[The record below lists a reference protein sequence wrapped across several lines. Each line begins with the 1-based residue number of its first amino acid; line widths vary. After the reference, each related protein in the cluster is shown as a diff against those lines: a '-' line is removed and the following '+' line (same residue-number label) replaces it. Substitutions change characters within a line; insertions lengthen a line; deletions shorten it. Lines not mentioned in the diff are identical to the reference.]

1 MAIHKADGVDGQ
13 NNFVVK
19 KVLLYAAAAVAVGDC
34 VMIDIADTTN
44 GLGNSIKVSDAANSP
59 LAFGVA
65 LTAVGASGGYVQVQT
80 SGPCVNLVTANGV
93 IATLKMI
100 GSNVAGDVSECG
112 AAIDEDNWAFAVC
125 VEAFTAGNADGTMLI
140 IDKGWFSS

>member
-1 MAIHKADGVDGQ
+1 MAINKSDGVDGQ
-13 NNFVVK
+13 DHVIVRK
-19 KVLLYAAAAVAVGDC
+19 TMLYAAAAVAVGDC
-34 VMIDIADTTN
+34 VMIDIADTTD
-44 GLGNSIKVSDAANSP
+44 GLGKSIKVSDAANSP

-65 LTAVGASGGYVQVQT
+65 LTAVGASGGYVQCQL
-80 SGPCVNLVTANGV
+80 SGPSVNVATANGV
-93 IATLKMI
+93 IAILKMI

-125 VEAFTAGNADGTMLI
+125 MEAFTAGNADGTMMI